1 MQMYNSEKGRNERI
15 PKVFLCAGTADGGA
29 DACEG
34 DAGGPLVTKS
44 PNGRYVWVL

>member
-1 MQMYNSEKGRNERI
+1 MQMYNASGQYERL
-15 PKVFLCAGTADGGA
+15 PEVFLCAGTAVGGK

-44 PNGRYVWVL
+44 PNGRYV